1 MFRDNRKRKIE
12 SLDDK
17 TWKIITRNTGET
29 AVAAL
34 KKNDDEAV
42 IASII
47 NIALCSSAVQE
58 KRRN

>member
-47 NIALCSSAVQE
+47 NIALCSSAV
-58 KRRN
+58 

>member
-12 SLDDK
+12 SLDDE
-17 TWKIITRNTGET
+17 TWKIITRNTGENSV
-29 AVAAL
+29 AVP

-42 IASII
+42 IASVI

-58 KRRN
+58 KRKN